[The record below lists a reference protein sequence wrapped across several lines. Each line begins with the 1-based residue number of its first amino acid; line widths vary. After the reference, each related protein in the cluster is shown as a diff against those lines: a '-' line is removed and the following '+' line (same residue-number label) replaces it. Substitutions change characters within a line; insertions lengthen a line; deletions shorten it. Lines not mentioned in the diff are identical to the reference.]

1 MKRLI
6 LFFSLCIVF
15 LNAVAKVHPYF
26 HPYKLK
32 KWGITPANYSGITPI
47 GEGLYAVVSDE
58 EDEAGFYVWEIQI
71 DSTTGKLISVQQ
83 QGWRGTGYP
92 IDRDAEGI
100 AFCPPRQ
107 SVFISGEADQQILEH
122 RLDGNLTG
130 NELRIPDS
138 MTKNNIMSNRG
149 FEALGY
155 DEKRQLFWTT
165 TESNLRKD
173 STLQLR
179 LQSIGLDLQ
188 PRQEIPYKLNPTQ
201 SKRKGRDH
209 YHGVVAVTPL
219 QDSTLL
225 ILEREAYIAK
235 KYNGSRCW
243 CSLFRFNTMTREKI
257 LLNEWKTRFTATNT
271 RFANYE
277 GMCLGPILTDG
288 RQTILLVSDSQAGY
302 GRGPWHLKDWLK
314 IIILNF

>member
-1 MKRLI
+1 
-6 LFFSLCIVF
+6 
-15 LNAVAKVHPYF
+15 
-26 HPYKLK
+26 
-32 KWGITPANYSGITPI
+32 
-47 GEGLYAVVSDE
+47 
-58 EDEAGFYVWEIQI
+58 
-71 DSTTGKLISVQQ
+71 
-83 QGWRGTGYP
+83 
-92 IDRDAEGI
+92 
-100 AFCPPRQ
+100 
-107 SVFISGEADQQILEH
+107 
-122 RLDGNLTG
+122 
-130 NELRIPDS
+130 
-138 MTKNNIMSNRG
+138 MSNRG

-188 PRQEIPYKLNPTQ
+188 PRQEIPYKLNPAQ

-277 GMCLGPILTDG
+277 GMCLGPTLTDG
-288 RQTILLVSDSQAGY
+288 RQTIVLVSDSQAGY